1 MDNKFG
7 QRIVSALAYFSIFF
21 LPVIFPLIVWIIAKY
36 QGFNEVR
43 KNAVKAFWSQIFP
56 LAVHDCDFCNHWSS
70 QHAESGS
77 FRRLVQHFG
86 SFCIAAGLSTFDLQR
101 CDGNRGFVGTQA
113 TRSSPGILVYKSVI
127 LVSALRQGFFI
138 LAY

>member
-43 KNAVKAFWSQIFP
+43 KNAVKASGVRFFP
-56 LAVHDCDFCNHWSS
+56 CC
-70 QHAESGS
+70 
-77 FRRLVQHFG
+77 
-86 SFCIAAGLSTFDLQR
+86 T
-101 CDGNRGFVGTQA
+101 
-113 TRSSPGILVYKSVI
+113 
-127 LVSALRQGFFI
+127 
-138 LAY
+138 

>member
-56 LAVHDCDFCNHWSS
+56 LLYMIAIFVIIGAANMQNLAHLGGLFSILAAFALLLALVLLIYNVAMGIAVLLGRKP
-70 QHAESGS
+70 Q
-77 FRRLVQHFG
+77 
-86 SFCIAAGLSTFDLQR
+86 
-101 CDGNRGFVGTQA
+101 
-113 TRSSPGILVYKSVI
+113 SPGILVYKSVI

>member
-1 MDNKFG
+1 MDNIFG

-56 LAVHDCDFCNHWSS
+56 L
-70 QHAESGS
+70 
-77 FRRLVQHFG
+77 LYM
-86 SFCIAAGLSTFDLQR
+86 IAIFVIIGAANMQNLAHLGGLFS
-101 CDGNRGFVGTQA
+101 
-113 TRSSPGILVYKSVI
+113 
-127 LVSALRQGFFI
+127 I
-138 LAY
+138 LAAFALLLALVLLIYNVAMGIAVLLGRKPQDHHQEF

>member
-36 QGFNEVR
+36 QGFNGFNEVR

-56 LAVHDCDFCNHWSS
+56 L
-70 QHAESGS
+70 
-77 FRRLVQHFG
+77 LYM
-86 SFCIAAGLSTFDLQR
+86 IAIFVIIGAANMQNLAHLGGLFS
-101 CDGNRGFVGTQA
+101 
-113 TRSSPGILVYKSVI
+113 
-127 LVSALRQGFFI
+127 I
-138 LAY
+138 LAAFALLLALVLLIYNVAMGIAVLLGRKPQDHHQEF

>member
-21 LPVIFPLIVWIIAKY
+21 LPVIFPKY

-56 LAVHDCDFCNHWSS
+56 LLYMIAIFVIIGAANMQNLAHLGGLFSVLAAFALLLALVLLIYNVAMGIAVLLGRKPQDHHREF
-70 QHAESGS
+70 
-77 FRRLVQHFG
+77 
-86 SFCIAAGLSTFDLQR
+86 
-101 CDGNRGFVGTQA
+101 
-113 TRSSPGILVYKSVI
+113 
-127 LVSALRQGFFI
+127 
-138 LAY
+138 